1 MSVGIQLSSTYSSI
15 VIAVLVCLI
24 FNRDVY
30 IQFNKE
36 SIKCQSNGK
45 KQLVLIV
52 D

>member
-1 MSVGIQLSSTYSSI
+1 MSVGIQLSGTYSSI

-30 IQFNKE
+30 ILFNKE